1 MRRCNQ
7 GEKSG
12 RWIGRAQIVL
22 KKQKASKIS
31 RMDQHTKLDQNRTNQ
46 LRRAHVGYVVQRPQ
60 YQYRTIVFL
69 PVMKKL

>member
-1 MRRCNQ
+1 MRRRNQ
-7 GEKSG
+7 GEKSSH
-12 RWIGRAQIVL
+12 WISGAQIVL
-22 KKQKASKIS
+22 KKQKASKIA
-31 RMDQHTKLDQNRTNQ
+31 RRDQHTKLDRNRTNQ